1 MLYSCCT
8 KNIHHETL
16 DTPPDGQTTLSI
28 SPIGARAASLSSAGN
43 VMIRYSAVNW
53 LISCLLTCDNTART
67 LLARTADVDSQRK
80 NRQLLGHE
88 FIEHT
93 CPPASRVA
101 RYWHEALRRGDNDED
116 GIIIIGCWHG
126 MAPNRAK
133 KSQHSWLGSLSL
145 GFAFAHRRAGCC
157 CCCWW

>member
-1 MLYSCCT
+1 MSSQIDDDDDDDDVHADDPNENATCTLCHQKLTKSPRTKMSSQIDDDDDRMKTRPVHFAT
-8 KNIHHETL
+8 KNSL
-16 DTPPDGQTTLSI
+16 C
-28 SPIGARAASLSSAGN
+28 ARAASLSSAGN

-93 CPPASRVA
+93 CPPASVT
-101 RYWHEALRRGDNDED
+101 RGT
-116 GIIIIGCWHG
+116 IL
-126 MAPNRAK
+126 A
-133 KSQHSWLGSLSL
+133 
-145 GFAFAHRRAGCC
+145 
-157 CCCWW
+157 